1 MIIKLS
7 SNFESM
13 NLNPISILSCIVCGL
28 ITVHFWEKNM
38 RTLIKGHVLGMR
50 KLHSYYKWY
59 FYMRQYW
66 NSNYQEYY
74 QYLFYFHLQM
84 LHVEDL
90 QAIWV
95 DMIDSIS
102 NLFCK
107 RYLILRIRKT
117 FYFYNEHVITLLVSD
132 LFLNILHVP
141 RELKYSILCRSRVN
155 TLHWFTSISWW

>member
-1 MIIKLS
+1 
-7 SNFESM
+7 
-13 NLNPISILSCIVCGL
+13 
-28 ITVHFWEKNM
+28 
-38 RTLIKGHVLGMR
+38 
-50 KLHSYYKWY
+50 
-59 FYMRQYW
+59 
-66 NSNYQEYY
+66 
-74 QYLFYFHLQM
+74 M

-155 TLHWFTSISWW
+155 TLHWFTSITWWLNLQFYQKIRYRHAILVKHRQRWFLFVFKWHYQFKALLSRYLFFPDLFKSPWL

>member
-1 MIIKLS
+1 
-7 SNFESM
+7 
-13 NLNPISILSCIVCGL
+13 
-28 ITVHFWEKNM
+28 
-38 RTLIKGHVLGMR
+38 
-50 KLHSYYKWY
+50 
-59 FYMRQYW
+59 MRQYW

-107 RYLILRIRKT
+107 SYLILRIRKT

-141 RELKYSILCRSRVN
+141 RELKYSILCRSQVN
-155 TLHWFTSISWW
+155 TLH